1 MDDQELMARL
11 AAGDDTALEEL
22 MRRHRPAALRQAR
35 SMLGDESLA
44 QDAVQEAFVRV
55 YLLRGS
61 YRPEFAFTTYLAAM
75 VRNLCLDELRRR
87 RRQPLSMEDVP
98 EGLAESAEAAWLA
111 RETRMAL
118 WRSLSG
124 LNARD
129 QALLTG
135 YALEGLT
142 YQQLARREGL
152 SLPQVRIRLHRIRK
166 RLRKE
171 RDGE

>member
-61 YRPEFAFTTYLAAM
+61 YRPEFAFTKYLAAV

-87 RRQPLSMEDVP
+87 RVRPLPSQSLP
-98 EGLAESAEAAWLA
+98 EGLAESAEAVWLA
-111 RETRMAL
+111 REKRLTL
-118 WRSLSG
+118 WRSLSA
-124 LNARD
+124 LSRQD

-152 SLPQVRIRLHRIRK
+152 SLTQVRIRLHRIRK

>member
-11 AAGDDTALEEL
+11 AAGDNAALEEL
-22 MRRHRPAALRQAR
+22 IHRHRPAALRQAR
-35 SMLGDESLA
+35 SMLGDEALA

-55 YLLRGS
+55 YLLRAS
-61 YRPEFAFTTYLAAM
+61 YRPEFAFTTYLAAI
-75 VRNLCLDELRRR
+75 VRNLCLDEIRRR
-87 RRQPLSMEDVP
+87 RLRPVPAQDLP
-98 EGLAESAEAAWLA
+98 EGLEGSAEAAWL
-111 RETRMAL
+111 EKEKRMAL
-118 WRSLSG
+118 WRSLSR
-124 LNARD
+124 LSAQD

-152 SLPQVRIRLHRIRK
+152 SLTQVRIRLHRIRQ

>member
-11 AAGDDTALEEL
+11 AAGDNAALEEL

-55 YLLRGS
+55 YLLRAS
-61 YRPEFAFTTYLAAM
+61 YRPEFAFTTYLAAI
-75 VRNLCLDELRRR
+75 VRNLCLDEIRRR
-87 RRQPLSMEDVP
+87 RLRPVPAQDLP
-98 EGLAESAEAAWLA
+98 EGLEGSAEAAWL
-111 RETRMAL
+111 EKEKRMAL
-118 WRSLSG
+118 WRSLSR
-124 LNARD
+124 LSAQD

-152 SLPQVRIRLHRIRK
+152 PLTQVRIRLHRIRK

>member
-11 AAGDDTALEEL
+11 TAGDDAALEEL
-22 MRRHRPAALRQAR
+22 MRRHRPWALRQAR

-55 YLLRGS
+55 YLLRDS
-61 YRPEFAFTTYLAAM
+61 YRPAFAFTTLLAAL
-75 VRNLCLDELRRR
+75 VRNLCLDEIRRR
-87 RRQPLSMEDVP
+87 RLRPVP
-98 EGLAESAEAAWLA
+98 ASDLPDGAADSAEAAWLA
-111 RETRMAL
+111 KEKRMAL
-118 WRSLSG
+118 WRSLSR
-124 LNARD
+124 LSAQD

-152 SLPQVRIRLHRIRK
+152 PLTQVRIRLHRIRK

>member
-11 AAGDDTALEEL
+11 AAGDNAALEEL
-22 MRRHRPAALRQAR
+22 MRRHRTAALRQAR

-55 YLLRGS
+55 YLLRAS
-61 YRPEFAFTTYLAAM
+61 YRPEFAFTTYLAAI
-75 VRNLCLDELRRR
+75 VRNLCLDEIRRR
-87 RRQPLSMEDVP
+87 RLRPVPAADLP
-98 EGLAESAEAAWLA
+98 EGLEGSAEAAWL
-111 RETRMAL
+111 EKEKRMAL
-118 WRSLSG
+118 WRSLSR
-124 LNARD
+124 LSAQD

-152 SLPQVRIRLHRIRK
+152 SLTQVRIRLHRIRQ